1 MRKMRGGLEVPFVK
15 TLLTG
20 YRVSDL
26 ERSET
31 FYRAVGFR
39 EIGRAPLA
47 DGTTLVMLNLP
58 GDGDF
63 VTLELVHAPAAGALV
78 VGNGFSHIAV
88 QVDDLAATVAEL
100 TGKGIAC
107 GPVEYPGGADGP
119 VVSNLRDPDGYRI
132 ELVQWPP
139 GHADGMTSAD
149 FR

>member
-1 MRKMRGGLEVPFVK
+1 MK
-15 TLLTG
+15 TLLTA

-26 ERSET
+26 ARAEQ

-39 EIGRAPLA
+39 EIGRAPIGE
-47 DGTTLVMLNLP
+47 GTTLVMLNLP

-63 VTLELVHAPAAGALV
+63 VTLELVYAPAAGALV
-78 VGNGFSHIAV
+78 VGNGFSHLAV

-100 TGKGIAC
+100 ARKGIAC
-107 GPVEYPGGADGP
+107 GPIEYPGGANGP
-119 VVSNLRDPDGYRI
+119 IVSNLRDPDGYRI

-139 GHADGMTSAD
+139 GHADGITSAD